1 MSKNLVMC
9 LTAAALLASGAAQA
23 ADRVKVGLVTTLSGP
38 AGAPGIDVRDGFNLA
53 LKHMGGK
60 LGGLQADVQTADDAF
75 NPETGKQAVDRFVK
89 RDRVDMV
96 TGIIYSNILL
106 AAAPVA
112 FDSKTPYLSPN
123 AGPSQ
128 LAGKGCSPWFAS
140 SAWQNDNYHEA
151 AGQHATTKGY
161 KTTYLMAPNYPA
173 GKDALTGFKR
183 FYKGKVADEVYVK
196 LGQLD
201 FAAELAQ
208 VRAAKP
214 EAVYVFM
221 PGGMGINFIKQFV
234 AAGLS
239 KDSVLILPGFSADQD
254 IIPAVGESMLGLFN
268 TAHWSPDMDNAENK
282 RFVEDF
288 QKDYK
293 RMPSVYAAQG
303 YDAALMM
310 DAAVRA
316 VKGKVEDRDALM
328 KALKTV
334 KAKSVRGDYRINVN
348 GYPIQNYYL
357 RVIGKDAQ
365 GRIVNKNLGTV
376 FTNHADA
383 YYKDCPLK

>member
-1 MSKNLVMC
+1 MYKLLASSL
-9 LTAAALLASGAAQA
+9 LAAALAVAAPAHA
-23 ADRVKVGLVTTLSGP
+23 ADKVKVGLVSTLSGP

-53 LKHMGGK
+53 LKHLGGK
-60 LGGLQADVQTADDAF
+60 LGGLPVEMQTADDAF

-89 RDRVDMV
+89 RDRVDLI

-112 FDSKTPYLSPN
+112 FDAKVPFVSAN

-128 LAGKGCSPWFAS
+128 LAGKGCSPWFVSA
-140 SAWQNDNYHEA
+140 AWQNDGFHEA
-151 AGQHATTKGY
+151 AGQHATNKGF
-161 KTTYLMAPNYPA
+161 KNAYLMAPNYPA

-183 FYKGKVADEVYVK
+183 YYKGKVADEVYVK

-208 VRAAKP
+208 LRAAKP
-214 EAVYVFM
+214 DSVYVFM

-239 KDSVLILPGFSADQD
+239 KDTTLILPGFSADQD
-254 IIPAVGESMLGLFN
+254 IIPAVGDSMLGLFN
-268 TAHWSPDMDNAENK
+268 SAHWSQDFDNAENK

-288 QKDYK
+288 EKDYK
-293 RMPSVYAAQG
+293 RIPSVYAAQG
-303 YDAALMM
+303 YDAAMMM
-310 DAAVRA
+310 DTAVRA
-316 VKGKVEDRDALM
+316 VKGKVEDREALM

-334 KAKSVRGDYRINVN
+334 KAKSVRGDYKINNN
-348 GYPIQNYYL
+348 GFPIQNYYL

-365 GRIVNKNLGTV
+365 GRIVNKNLGTI

-383 YYKDCPLK
+383 YAKECALK

>member
-1 MSKNLVMC
+1 
-9 LTAAALLASGAAQA
+9 
-23 ADRVKVGLVTTLSGP
+23 
-38 AGAPGIDVRDGFNLA
+38 
-53 LKHMGGK
+53 
-60 LGGLQADVQTADDAF
+60 
-75 NPETGKQAVDRFVK
+75 VK
-89 RDRVDMV
+89 RDRVDLV

-112 FDSKTPYLSPN
+112 FDTKTPYVSPN

-128 LAGKGCSPWFAS
+128 LAGKGCSPWFVS
-140 SAWQNDNYHEA
+140 SAWQNDGFHEA
-151 AGQHATTKGY
+151 AGQHATDKAY
-161 KTTYLMAPNYPA
+161 KNTYLMAPNYPA

-214 EAVYVFM
+214 DAVYVFM
-221 PGGMGINFIKQFV
+221 PGGMGINFVKQYV

-239 KDSVLILPGFSADQD
+239 TSSVLILPGFGADQD
-254 IIPAVGESMLGLFN
+254 IIPAVGESMLGLLN
-268 TAHWSPDMDNAENK
+268 TSHWSPDMDNPENK

-288 QKDYK
+288 AKDFK
-293 RMPSVYAAQG
+293 RLPSVYAAQG

-316 VKGKVEDRDALM
+316 VKGKVEDREALM
-328 KALKTV
+328 KALKSV
-334 KAKSVRGDYRINVN
+334 KAKSVRGDYKINVN
-348 GYPIQNYYL
+348 GFPIQNYYL

-365 GRIVNKNLGTV
+365 GRMVNKTLGTV
-376 FTNHADA
+376 FTSHPDA
-383 YYKDCPLK
+383 YAKECTLK